1 MCVCVW
7 GGGSLWG
14 GGGGGPG
21 AVFRGQFSG
30 GGGRGWMERIFLGH
44 SFLDTS
50 AAVLQKYI
58 FSCKL
63 YSKSYLSKVF
73 EHLNDLQYLSRAKT

>member
-1 MCVCVW
+1 
-7 GGGSLWG
+7 
-14 GGGGGPG
+14 
-21 AVFRGQFSG
+21 
-30 GGGRGWMERIFLGH
+30 MERIFPGH

-73 EHLNDLQYLSRAKT
+73 GHLNDLQYLSRAKT